1 MREFGELKL
10 WGYIMSK
17 IKLTLLA
24 SGLILSLGMQ
34 PTSKADEEN
43 KIYFPGSETDFL
55 KSDDLSW
62 DKIPQ
67 HYVPSKGIGD
77 WQKLYTK
84 RPKQWKEG
92 YSAYELAHSWE
103 NANPDLPPEITALF
117 YGSVELL
124 AATPEHKTPLLT
136 DFAPSQSD
144 VLAFIRINDRVCAV
158 AVEGKVKEEFGTQT
172 VGQWF
177 KNPSPGKIERLKY
190 ISTTL
195 GLSYPP
201 PDEIRYQLLHRTASA
216 VIEAQHF
223 NTDCAAMIVQ
233 SFSPE
238 NKWFEDYSAF
248 LGLFGIQS
256 VKQGKL
262 YKTDKPGITL
272 YFGWA
277 GSQKQPVAAVSDTAV
292 AKTTTPSTL
301 TVTQT
306 IEAPISWLEW
316 VKENVIGIVVGL
328 IAVILIVGF
337 VFGFTTLYR
346 KILEKLERVEKSL
359 GTNFFKGY
367 KFEEYIKGRFNNPPF
382 ELYDNRE
389 SYPDFKLT
397 YSVDGKNYP
406 FAVECKWL
414 STYEI
419 LNDYGI
425 TNYKQLERYK
435 TYEQN
440 TKEKTFI
447 VLGMNG
453 SAHDPKHIFIIP
465 VMDITTTKPTK
476 EALLNYY
483 YKESEDDTYHNY
495 RFHYDYKN
503 QSLSLRSPHK

>member
-77 WQKLYTK
+77 WQKLYS
-84 RPKQWKEG
+84 KQFEKHWKEG
-92 YSAYELAHSWE
+92 RSAFELAYSWE
-103 NANPDLPPEITALF
+103 NANPDLPPEIAALF

-124 AATPEHKTPLLT
+124 AATPEHKTPLPGGR
-136 DFAPSQSD
+136 AASQSD

-223 NTDCAAMIVQ
+223 KTDCAAMIVQ

-306 IEAPISWLEW
+306 TDAPISLMELI
-316 VKENVIGIVVGL
+316 KTSIIVG
-328 IAVILIVGF
+328 IAVIFIIGLFWKLRGRASSTVDKTDTETENERKGRELEEYVEDLLTRSENIDLWKSTKYGFPDFEATITDEHGKEHQFSMECKSIKSFYWGMFRIVAGKYIQKCKEYQKKKDGRPF
-337 VFGFTTLYR
+337 FLVVGVGEPRNNPRYLYAVP
-346 KILEKLERVEKSL
+346 LEKLL
-359 GTNFFKGY
+359 GV
-367 KFEEYIKGRFNNPPF
+367 
-382 ELYDNRE
+382 
-389 SYPDFKLT
+389 KLNISQLRPYLLRAT
-397 YSVDGKNYP
+397 G
-406 FAVECKWL
+406 E
-414 STYEI
+414 STY
-419 LNDYGI
+419 
-425 TNYKQLERYK
+425 
-435 TYEQN
+435 
-440 TKEKTFI
+440 
-447 VLGMNG
+447 
-453 SAHDPKHIFIIP
+453 
-465 VMDITTTKPTK
+465 KPISRELK
-476 EALLNYY
+476 
-483 YKESEDDTYHNY
+483 
-495 RFHYDYKN
+495 
-503 QSLSLRSPHK
+503 LSR